1 MADLN
6 ELFGPEAWGPIQ
18 DQLKRGEHPELTEI
32 ARALRGHQSIPHDVR
47 CYMADWLDGKL
58 KRKPG
63 RKPDKSIQRRFRDWA
78 LISEVNRWIDVIK
91 SVEERRGI
99 KPRGGAYWAAVAK
112 VSKETSIPESTI
124 DKIYYPRQK
133 GKKERSPG

>member
-58 KRKPG
+58 KRKRG
-63 RKPDKSIQRRFRDWA
+63 RKPDKSIERRLRDWA
-78 LISEVNRWIDVIK
+78 LISEVNLWIEVCK
-91 SVEERRGI
+91 RAERRGI
-99 KPRGGAYWAAVAK
+99 KPRGGAYWAAIAK
-112 VSKETSIPESTI
+112 VSKESGIPESTI

-133 GKKERSPG
+133 VKKARSPE